1 MKTILVAAAAVIGAI
16 FLLLLA
22 VALVIWL
29 AMKAEEW

>member
-1 MKTILVAAAAVIGAI
+1 MKTILVAAAVVIGAI

-29 AMKAEEW
+29 AMKTEEW